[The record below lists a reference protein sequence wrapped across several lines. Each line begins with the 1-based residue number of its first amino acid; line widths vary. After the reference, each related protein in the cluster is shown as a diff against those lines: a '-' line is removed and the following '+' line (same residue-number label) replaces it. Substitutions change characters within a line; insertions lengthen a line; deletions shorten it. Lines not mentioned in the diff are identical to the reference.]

1 RSHSNVTHTPAHLF
15 LFQLSSLSSES
26 FNTLYMYSHSRL
38 SRPFAVISKLGVRYT
53 GIFDH
58 ISQEDQTICLSQV
71 YNHGTEDRPTAK
83 KLPGSAT
90 TLGWVRFHT
99 ESIES
104 IALVE
109 NYVPPGGEQPVDP
122 ILASVVSATRIS
134 SSHTHLSHLPPSRSV
149 PIFHPPFMMKH
160 FSDAVAPAPAPSAV
174 PAAAAAAVAPA
185 PPLAPVPAAASSSRS
200 PLRHDLPSRPS
211 GSANSAATALDRVQQ
226 SLSELS
232 VNGGAGGARPR
243 RQPYAPRAPGPAHP
257 IEVPD
262 TEFDFSKGTEALE
275 AERTARK
282 AAGGETGKGKGKS
295 ENGDHGDIETP
306 TDEGEPELPPHPIA
320 VQPASNGI
328 GNGHGPDAATSPGA
342 GPAGRKGSASGSSAY
357 VKSSFFDTLSGESS
371 RVSRAEERGRNYD
384 TFGEAGGQD
393 GAYGGRGRGAY
404 GGGARGGRGGYGR
417 GGYGQGQGGYGQ
429 GGQGQFGGGGYNRGR
444 GFGGVGG
451 GYRGRGGYG
460 QSQTQSQAGAQQ

>member
-1 RSHSNVTHTPAHLF
+1 MDYTQF
-15 LFQLSSLSSES
+15 KG
-26 FNTLYMYSHSRL
+26 
-38 SRPFAVISKLGVRYT
+38 RPFAVISKLGVRYT

-122 ILASVVSATRIS
+122 ILASVST
-134 SSHTHLSHLPPSRSV
+134 T
-149 PIFHPPFMMKH
+149 
-160 FSDAVAPAPAPSAV
+160 APSQAAV
-174 PAAAAAAVAPA
+174 PATAPTAVPAAVAPA
-185 PPLAPVPAAASSSRS
+185 PSQAPLSAAASSSRS
-200 PLRHDLPSRPS
+200 PLRHNLPSRPT

-232 VNGGAGGARPR
+232 VNGAGGGGGARPR

-295 ENGDHGDIETP
+295 ENGDNGDIDTP

-320 VQPASNGI
+320 IQPAPNGN

-342 GPAGRKGSASGSSAY
+342 GPAGRKGSASGSPAY

-371 RVSRAEERGRNYD
+371 RKPGVRTERTEGEVGEGTEAVLVVDGEDMVEEDMVKPKVASVKEGNSNTAGVDTTAEGDLEASVVDTGAEGVMVRVRLKPRRAHNSD
-384 TFGEAGGQD
+384 
-393 GAYGGRGRGAY
+393 
-404 GGGARGGRGGYGR
+404 
-417 GGYGQGQGGYGQ
+417 
-429 GGQGQFGGGGYNRGR
+429 
-444 GFGGVGG
+444 
-451 GYRGRGGYG
+451 
-460 QSQTQSQAGAQQ
+460 